1 MANQVELKKEAEQYL
16 TKMKAKYQTDT
27 RDWERFAREV
37 PDKFLQLIKSGIKPS
52 ISRGDSGYSGG
63 TGRTLSVS
71 LSFETNMDAAKEYL
85 ESLKKEIPRR
95 GEAFGKTIESFDA
108 QLQKYYDAGLEGEI
122 LEKLAKHFAQW
133 VEYSKNL
140 YVQIRDAKI
149 SVELPAKYI
158 AKKKQWLELADKQK
172 LEEDAARY
180 GIAVADVPKHRKY
193 LEARQ
198 KKAMAKTSAAMN
210 QAIRQL
216 QEVGGYLDTQ
226 ALIREAKN
234 TADQMRLREAELE
247 RIRKAEEEKRRKE
260 EEARKEEERKAKR
273 YREALQDMKSNSEE
287 RVARARTTF
296 LALNE
301 YRDAKE
307 QADTCVKQIE
317 RIKEEKE
324 RERKEAARKAEAERK
339 RREEEERCRRLEE
352 EERQRRLEEEEHQR
366 RLEEEA
372 RRQAKKKKQKRI
384 AIILAAIAAVALAAF
399 LTVTLYVIPN
409 NKYVTA
415 EKLLAEGKKAEAAMM
430 FGSAGNYSDARERS
444 FALWDEVANR
454 DTLAA
459 GGSNHVGESFFG
471 GISKTGDPLV
481 FDTEGDVSADGGDY
495 IAVAASGY
503 DVYFLNADG
512 TVTGQPGWKDI
523 VDIAA
528 GGEGSLFGL
537 KSDGTVVAILSNN
550 WGNETFTE
558 GFENWTNIVDLAVG
572 YNYVVGLKADGT
584 VTSAAFS
591 KTCDNYYGELN
602 VGGWTDIVKI
612 AVGSDVTLGLKTD
625 GTVVAV
631 GSNYYGTAGGASKW
645 TDIVDITAFRGPVAG
660 LRSDGTVVIAGA
672 SGDNNHGESAAIEWK
687 DIVMVESGNFYV
699 LGVKADGTILVAGK
713 LQKEPEAWPHLKN
726 LAP

>member
-339 RREEEERCRRLEE
+339 RREEEERRRRLEE

-399 LTVTLYVIPN
+399 LAVTLYVIPN

-444 FALWDEVANR
+444 FALWDKVANR

-481 FDTEGDVSADGGDY
+481 FDTEGEVSAEGGDY
-495 IAVAASGY
+495 IAVAAGNH
-503 DVYFLNADG
+503 DLYFLKADG
-512 TVTGQPGWKDI
+512 TVPGCPEWKNI
-523 VDIAA
+523 VDIAS
-528 GGEGSLFGL
+528 GGDGSLFGL
-537 KSDGTVVAILSNN
+537 KSDGTIVAQLSISNIE
-550 WGNETFTE
+550 GYAD
-558 GFENWTNIVDLAVG
+558 GFENWTNIIDLAVG
-572 YNYVVGLKADGT
+572 YDYLVGLKADGT
-584 VTSAAFS
+584 VVTTGFRKS
-591 KTCDNYYGELN
+591 CDNYDGELN
-602 VGGWTDIVKI
+602 VGGWTDIVEI
-612 AVGSDVTLGLKTD
+612 AVGSRVTLGLKAD

-631 GSNYYGTAGGASKW
+631 GSNYYYTVGGASKW

-660 LRSDGTVVIAGA
+660 LRADGTVVIAGA
-672 SGDNNHGESAAIEWK
+672 SGDNNHGESGAISWS
-687 DIVMVESGNFYV
+687 DIVMVESGNYYV
-699 LGVKADGTILVAGK
+699 LGIQSDGTILVAGK
-713 LQKEPEAWPHLKN
+713 LQEDPNPWPELQG